1 MYSYSTR
8 SYTFSGVVNNRTR
21 HSPNDLLFLKK
32 FVVYGGS
39 ASLFYLGKPLGSIT
53 KHGSKMQYPIIS
65 LNCKHEDLVVKAET
79 KELLFNLTN
88 IRNIK
93 IKTDNKETA

>member
-8 SYTFSGVVNNRTR
+8 SYTFSGVINNRTR
-21 HSPNDLLFLKK
+21 HSPNDLTFLKK
-32 FVVYGGS
+32 FVVHDGS

-79 KELLFNLTN
+79 KELFFDLTN
-88 IRNIK
+88 IKSIK
-93 IKTDNKETA
+93 VKTND